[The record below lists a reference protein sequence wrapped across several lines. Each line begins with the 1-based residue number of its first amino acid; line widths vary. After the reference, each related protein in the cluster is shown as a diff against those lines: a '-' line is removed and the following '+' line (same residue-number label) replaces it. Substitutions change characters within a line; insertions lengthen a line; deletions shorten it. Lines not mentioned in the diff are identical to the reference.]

1 MWEILIALRV
11 NVVGTVI
18 GELIADYIRKKF
30 F

>member
-1 MWEILIALRV
+1 MIEILITLGV
-11 NVVGTVI
+11 QVVGTVI